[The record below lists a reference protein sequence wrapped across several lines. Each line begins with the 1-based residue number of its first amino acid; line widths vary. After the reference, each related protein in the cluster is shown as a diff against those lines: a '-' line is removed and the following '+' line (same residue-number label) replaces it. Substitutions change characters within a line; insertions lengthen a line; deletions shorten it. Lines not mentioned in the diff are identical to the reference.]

1 MSAVGFRGDD
11 CFHSCMRIGNGR
23 NTMVSTIEQ
32 RYYDLHTGSAE
43 RWATARDIFPDGVT
57 HDGRRM
63 SPFPLYGTHGQGGVK
78 WDVDGNR
85 IIDFWTGH
93 GSMMLG
99 HAHPEIVRV
108 VQEQVAIG
116 THLSMSSDLE
126 IRWAQLVQQL
136 IPSAEKVRFHSSGT
150 EATMMAIRMARA
162 YTGKTK
168 VIKFEEHF
176 HGWSDYLAAGGAGL
190 GGIPQE
196 TLSTMI
202 VLPPNDIGAVEEAL
216 QRSDDIAAIILE
228 PTGAH
233 MGLEPISPTFLQQ
246 LRDITEQN
254 GVVLIFDEVVTGF
267 RVAKGG
273 AQSLYGVTPD
283 MTTMAKIL
291 GGGLPGG
298 AVAGKA
304 DIINMIEG
312 GNDPSRRVAH
322 NGTFNANPLS
332 AVAGIRALELVQTG
346 DVNDRAAAMG
356 ERLKAG
362 INETLT
368 KLEIPGCATGINSLI
383 FLRLNV
389 DEDAADPDK
398 NPNAARDMRNSDDA
412 KLQEQLGLAM
422 LNYGVHAGNAHGG
435 ARFILS
441 AAHTEQD
448 IDESVGS
455 IGNALSDARE
465 QGLV

>member
-1 MSAVGFRGDD
+1 
-11 CFHSCMRIGNGR
+11 
-23 NTMVSTIEQ
+23 MVSTIEQ

-283 MTTMAKIL
+283 MTTMAMIM
-291 GGGLPGG
+291 GVGLPGG

-412 KLQEQLGLAM
+412 RLQEQLGLAM

-448 IDESVGS
+448 IDESVAA

>member
-1 MSAVGFRGDD
+1 MRIG
-11 CFHSCMRIGNGR
+11 MRIGNGR
-23 NTMVSTIEQ
+23 DTMVSTIEQ

-283 MTTMAKIL
+283 MTTMAKIM

-312 GNDPSRRVAH
+312 GSDPSRRVAH

-346 DVNDRAAAMG
+346 DVNERAAAMG

-412 KLQEQLGLAM
+412 LLQEQLGLAM

-448 IDESVGS
+448 IDESVAGIGS
-455 IGNALSDARE
+455 ALSDARE

>member
-1 MSAVGFRGDD
+1 M
-11 CFHSCMRIGNGR
+11 
-23 NTMVSTIEQ
+23 TSTIEQ
-32 RYYDLHTGSAE
+32 RYLQLHPGSAE
-43 RWATARDIFPDGVT
+43 RWAAARDIFPDGVT

-63 SPFPLYGTHGQGGVK
+63 SPFPLYGVHGQGGIK
-78 WDVDGNR
+78 WDVDNNR

-99 HAHPEIVRV
+99 HSHPEIVKA
-108 VQEQVAIG
+108 VQDQVARG

-196 TLSTMI
+196 TLSTML
-202 VLPPNDIGAVEEAL
+202 VLPPNDITVVEQTL
-216 QRSDDIAAIILE
+216 QQNSDIAAIILE

-233 MGLEPISPTFLQQ
+233 MGLEPIRPSFLHE
-246 LRDITEQN
+246 LRDITQKHDI
-254 GVVLIFDEVVTGF
+254 VLIFDEVVTGF
-267 RVAKGG
+267 RISKGG
-273 AQSLYGVTPD
+273 AQALYDVTPD
-283 MTTMAKIL
+283 ITTMAKIL

-304 DIINMIEG
+304 HIINMIEG
-312 GNDPSRRVAH
+312 SNDPSRRIAH

-332 AVAGIRALELVQTG
+332 AVAGIKALELVAET
-346 DVNDRAAAMG
+346 DVNLTAAAMG
-356 ERLKAG
+356 DRLKDG
-362 INETLT
+362 INDLLT
-368 KLEIPGCATGINSLI
+368 RIEIPGCATGINSLI
-383 FLRLNV
+383 FLRLGV
-389 DEDAADPDK
+389 DSSAADPDK
-398 NPNAARDMRNSDDA
+398 NPNAAQDMRNSDDPE
-412 KLQEQLGLAM
+412 LQNQLNLAM
-422 LNYGVHAGNAHGG
+422 LNHGVHAGNVHGG

-441 AAHTEQD
+441 AAHTEAD
-448 IDESVGS
+448 IDSTVEAIGS
-455 IGNALSDARE
+455 ALTDVRQ
-465 QGLV
+465 QGLI

>member
-1 MSAVGFRGDD
+1 MRIG
-11 CFHSCMRIGNGR
+11 MRIGNGR
-23 NTMVSTIEQ
+23 DTMVSTIEQ

-216 QRSDDIAAIILE
+216 RRSEDIAAIILE

-312 GNDPSRRVAH
+312 GSDPSRRVAH

-332 AVAGIRALELVQTG
+332 AVAGIRALELVQTS
-346 DVNDRAAAMG
+346 DVNERAAAMG

-398 NPNAARDMRNSDDA
+398 NPNAARDMRDSDDA

-448 IDESVGS
+448 IDESVAA

>member
-1 MSAVGFRGDD
+1 MPTA
-11 CFHSCMRIGNGR
+11 
-23 NTMVSTIEQ
+23 IEQ
-32 RYYDLHTGSAE
+32 RYLELHPGSAE
-43 RWATARDIFPDGVT
+43 RWATARQIFPDGVT

-63 SPFPLYGTHGQGGVK
+63 TPFPLYATHGIAGHK

-85 IIDFWTGH
+85 IVDYWTGH

-99 HAHPEIVRV
+99 HSHPEIVRA
-108 VQEQVAIG
+108 VQEQVGKG
-116 THLSMSSDLE
+116 THLSASSDLE

-162 YTGKTK
+162 YTGRSK
-168 VIKFEEHF
+168 VVKFEEHF

-202 VLPPNDIGAVEEAL
+202 VLPPNDISAVEQAF
-216 QRSDDIAAIILE
+216 QRNGDIAAVILE

-233 MGLEPISPTFLQQ
+233 MGLEPVRPGFLHELRQ
-246 LRDITEQN
+246 LTEAH
-254 GVVLIFDEVVTGF
+254 GAVLIFDEVVTGF
-267 RVAKGG
+267 RIAKGG

-283 MTTMAKIL
+283 LTTLAKIL

-304 DIINMIEG
+304 DIVNMIEARG
-312 GNDPSRRVAH
+312 DAEHDRSRRIAH

-332 AVAGIRALELVQTG
+332 AVAGIRALELLSTTPL
-346 DVNDRAAAMG
+346 NDTAAEMG
-356 ERLKAG
+356 ELLKDG
-362 INETLT
+362 LNDMLT
-368 KLEIPGCATGINSLI
+368 KIEVNGCATGINSLI
-383 FLRLNV
+383 FLRLGV
-389 DEDAADPDK
+389 DADMADPDK
-398 NPNAARDMRNSDDA
+398 NPNAAADMRAAGGDA
-412 KLQEQLGLAM
+412 LQSQLNLAM
-422 LNYGVHAGNAHGG
+422 LNEGVHAGNVHGG

-448 IDESVGS
+448 IQDTVSAVGE
-455 IGNALSDARE
+455 ALSQVRDE
-465 QGLV
+465 GLV